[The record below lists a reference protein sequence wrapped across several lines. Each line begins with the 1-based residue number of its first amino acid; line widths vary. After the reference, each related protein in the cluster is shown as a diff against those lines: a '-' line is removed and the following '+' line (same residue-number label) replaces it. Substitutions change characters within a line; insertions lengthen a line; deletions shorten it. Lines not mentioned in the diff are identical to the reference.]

1 MEKGRFIVLEG
12 GEGTGKTVQTKL
24 LLDYLAGCGIESII
38 TREPGGCP
46 VAEKIRE
53 VIVRGK
59 AEDLNPVSE
68 FLLLSASRTE
78 HVRQKIVPTLSQ
90 GKWVISDRYYF
101 SSYAHQAHTGKV
113 DFDFVKSVTK
123 LAIDGN
129 EPELTFILD
138 LPADIGIERS
148 LSKLST
154 AAEKR
159 FEGKSLSYH
168 ESVREG
174 YLNMARD
181 NDNIVLIN
189 ADQEIDRIHHDIVE
203 ELKVRGLV

>member
-1 MEKGRFIVLEG
+1 MQKGKFIVLEG
-12 GEGTGKTVQTKL
+12 GEGTGKTVQSKL
-24 LLDYLAGCGIESII
+24 LSEYLTSCGVDSVI

-53 VIVRGK
+53 VIVRGN
-59 AEDLNPVSE
+59 AEDLNSVSE

-101 SSYAHQAHTGKV
+101 SSYAHQAYTGKV
-113 DFDFVKSVTK
+113 DFEFVKSVTK

-129 EPELTFILD
+129 EPEITFIID
-138 LPADIGIERS
+138 LPADIGIRRS
-148 LSKLST
+148 LDKLST

-174 YLNMARD
+174 YLKMAEN

-189 ADQEIDRIHHDIVE
+189 GNQTVEKIHQDIII
-203 ELKVRGLV
+203 ELKKRELV